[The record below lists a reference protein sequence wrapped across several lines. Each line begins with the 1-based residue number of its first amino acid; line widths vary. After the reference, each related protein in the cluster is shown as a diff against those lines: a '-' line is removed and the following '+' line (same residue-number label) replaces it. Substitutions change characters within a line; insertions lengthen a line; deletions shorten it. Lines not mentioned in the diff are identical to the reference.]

1 MAGHLDPGSVD
12 SMVEALGTYAM
23 RMTRT
28 AIEFRDEMSDA
39 AVAEFDR
46 IVSDWMAVAGE
57 WVSVPE
63 MENADA
69 E

>member
-1 MAGHLDPGSVD
+1 MASRLDPGSVD

-23 RMTRT
+23 RMTLT
-28 AIEFRDEMSDA
+28 ALEYREEMSDE

-63 MENADA
+63 TEAADA